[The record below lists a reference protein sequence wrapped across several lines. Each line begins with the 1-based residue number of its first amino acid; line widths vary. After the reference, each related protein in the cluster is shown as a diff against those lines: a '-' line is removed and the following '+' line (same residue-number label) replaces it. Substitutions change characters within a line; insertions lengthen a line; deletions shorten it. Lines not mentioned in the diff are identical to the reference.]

1 MCTSVNNTLRV
12 CAAGHARNYVLVT
25 CFVALFGGI
34 YERFSFGVWSGF
46 MAFAFAVPLFL
57 GVLPWTVNATRERP
71 AVPSPAARQFWNAG
85 ISVLTAGCLFRGI
98 LDIYGTASA
107 LESVYWVAGP
117 VLLLLSVLA
126 VVKKRKQELHEDSR
140 VDTIPESKHVW

>member
-1 MCTSVNNTLRV
+1 MFTSDNDTLRLR
-12 CAAGHARNYVLVT
+12 AARHARNYVLVT
-25 CFVALFGGI
+25 CLVALFSGV

-46 MAFAFAVPLFL
+46 MVFAFAVPLVL
-57 GVLPWTVNATRERP
+57 GVLPWAVNAARERP
-71 AVPSPAARQFWNAG
+71 VVPSHAAHQLWSAG
-85 ISVLTAGCLFRGI
+85 TAVLTVGCLFRGI

-107 LESVYWVAGP
+107 LELVYWVAGP

-140 VDTIPESKHVW
+140 VDTIPESKHAW